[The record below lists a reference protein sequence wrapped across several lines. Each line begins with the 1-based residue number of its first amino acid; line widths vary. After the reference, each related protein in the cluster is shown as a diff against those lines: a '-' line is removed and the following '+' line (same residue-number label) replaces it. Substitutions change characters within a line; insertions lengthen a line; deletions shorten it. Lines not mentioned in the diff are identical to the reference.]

1 MGHAMEQ
8 LITLFINT
16 FHWLTDA
23 AHWSGGSGIPQRIA
37 EHAWYVSVS
46 IVIATVIGVPVGIF
60 LGYRPKIAF
69 LFINLF
75 NAGRAIPSL
84 GLILLF
90 ILLIGFNDLPIFIAL
105 VAMSIP
111 PMVTNTYAGIFYAD
125 KQLCDAASAMGMTGW
140 QSLTRLRLPLA
151 MPMIF
156 AGFRTALLQLIATAV
171 IAAYAGAGGLGRFL
185 IDGLGQQDIPQVISG
200 ALIVSLLAIGCDV
213 LLLALRHLFFRHA
226 SPVSYQK

>member
-1 MGHAMEQ
+1 MEQ
-8 LITLFINT
+8 LITLFFNT
-16 FHWLTDA
+16 CHWLTDP
-23 AHWSGGSGIPQRIA
+23 AHWSGESGIPQRIA
-37 EHAWYVSVS
+37 EHAWYVSLS
-46 IVIATVIGVPVGIF
+46 IVIATAIGVPVGVF

-75 NAGRAIPSL
+75 NAGRAVPSL

-105 VAMSIP
+105 VAMSVP
-111 PMVTNTYAGIFYAD
+111 PIVTNTYAGIFYAD
-125 KQLCDAASAMGMTGW
+125 KPLCDVASAMGMTGW

-185 IDGLGQQDIPQVISG
+185 IDGLGQQDVPQVIAG
-200 ALIVSLLAIGCDV
+200 AFIVSLLAIGCDL
-213 LLLALRHLFFRHA
+213 LLLAFRRLCFKNVT
-226 SPVSYQK
+226 PVVYHK